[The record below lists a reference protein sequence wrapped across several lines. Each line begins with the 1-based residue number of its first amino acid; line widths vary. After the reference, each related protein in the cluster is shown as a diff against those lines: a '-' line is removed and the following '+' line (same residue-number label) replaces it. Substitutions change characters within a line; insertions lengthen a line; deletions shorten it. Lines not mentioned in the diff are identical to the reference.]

1 MFFCFFRNFK
11 LKKVYVLGARY
22 VWKTA
27 KAAPPSIIW
36 AESFSLLTKYLFEPW
51 RQKGSFVPSAG
62 KNSLISPPGLL
73 PNSPHWGI
81 PSIWTTDLVDRMSGE
96 RSNVCASVIWV
107 IISYELHKTE
117 QELFSLIICPICNN
131 VLWICSFIKITIF
144 NCSAPPPSDI
154 SHNKGRRACL
164 SLLRRLNLAK
174 ANANEKPMKRK
185 PYLQAGISYLHRLSQ
200 YEEWC
205 NHCNL

>member
-1 MFFCFFRNFK
+1 MCSFKQSILRCFFLVFRNFK
-11 LKKVYVLGARY
+11 LRKVYVLGARY

-27 KAAPPSIIW
+27 KAGPPSIIW

-117 QELFSLIICPICNN
+117 QELFILLNSVTPSSIYVPYVTMCFEFVFLSKSLFSTAVHLHPVIFPITRDD
-131 VLWICSFIKITIF
+131 VL
-144 NCSAPPPSDI
+144 A
-154 SHNKGRRACL
+154 
-164 SLLRRLNLAK
+164 
-174 ANANEKPMKRK
+174 
-185 PYLQAGISYLHRLSQ
+185 
-200 YEEWC
+200 
-205 NHCNL
+205 

>member
-1 MFFCFFRNFK
+1 MFFFCFFQNFK
-11 LKKVYVLGARY
+11 LRKVYVRY

-27 KAAPPSIIW
+27 KAGPPSIIW

-51 RQKGSFVPSAG
+51 RQKGSFVPLAG

-81 PSIWTTDLVDRMSGE
+81 PSIWTTDLVDRISGE

-117 QELFSLIICPICNN
+117 QELFSLITHFLWKFLNHWRKYFTEHCVPQHSDSVTPSIYVPYVTMCFEFVFLSKSLFSTVVHLHPVIFPITRDD
-131 VLWICSFIKITIF
+131 VL
-144 NCSAPPPSDI
+144 A
-154 SHNKGRRACL
+154 
-164 SLLRRLNLAK
+164 
-174 ANANEKPMKRK
+174 
-185 PYLQAGISYLHRLSQ
+185 
-200 YEEWC
+200 
-205 NHCNL
+205 